1 MAGTFVI
8 NTEQTFATVI
18 FMSCVPKADYKTGVV
33 ETDRNN
39 VPKWTVEA
47 AVTFHPM
54 PGMRPVSEVVSITI
68 AAPADPAQ
76 GVMPGQPV
84 QIDGMRV
91 GISTPERTD
100 KGGIRGGRPW
110 YQASGLRPA
119 VPAAR
124 PVREEKAA

>member
-8 NTEQTFATVI
+8 DVPNTFATVI

-54 PGMRPVSEVVSITI
+54 PGMRPTSEVITITI
-68 AAPADPAQ
+68 ASPNDPGQ
-76 GVMPGQPV
+76 GTMPGQPV

-91 GISTPERTD
+91 GISAPERND

-119 VPAAR
+119 APAAR
-124 PVREEKAA
+124 PAREDKAA